1 MTDQSS
7 DFPSGLSVVIST
19 LDEGEELH
27 ETLRSVFSCAKPPE
41 QVIVVNDGGRDGSCE
56 ALSEGEWRSLPIKVA
71 SIERRG
77 IAGARNFGR
86 SLASM
91 PRLAFLDAHCRLE
104 HEFFSALRAALD
116 ARPNAIAAAAMRD
129 RGEHVFGCGA
139 ELIGPDL
146 RIRWLRPSPEITGL
160 RPVPIAPGGCLAVE
174 TRVFDALGGFDD
186 LRELG
191 LEDVEFSLHAWRMG
205 FEVVAAPLAR
215 LEHRFR
221 AVPHYDLRSS
231 SRAYNLARVALVH
244 FEGSRRDGCLRTL
257 IGLPRA
263 SEVLIEALASDWE
276 RRRAVLGAQCV
287 RSADEVFRILGD

>member
-1 MTDQSS
+1 MTGAPPVRRPGMS
-7 DFPSGLSVVIST
+7 LVIST

-27 ETLRSVFSCAKPPE
+27 ATLRSLFACAQRPE
-41 QVIVVNDGGRDGSCE
+41 EVIVVNDGGRDGSCD
-56 ALSEGEWRSLPIKVA
+56 ALSRGEWQSLAITVA

-104 HEFFSALRAALD
+104 SDCFSALRATLD
-116 ARPNAIAAAAMRD
+116 VRPNAIAAPAMRD
-129 RGEHVFGCGA
+129 LEDDVSGCGA

-146 RIRWLRPSPEITGL
+146 RIRWLRPSTETMAL
-160 RPVPIAPGGCLAVE
+160 RVVPIAPGGCLAME
-174 TRVFDALGGFDD
+174 TRIFDALGGFDD
-186 LRELG
+186 FRELG

-205 FEVVAAPLAR
+205 FEVVGVPLAR

-221 AVPHYDLRSS
+221 ATPHYNLRST
-231 SRAYNLARVALVH
+231 SRAYNLARLALVH
-244 FEGSRRDGCLRTL
+244 FEGARRDGCLRTL

-263 SEVLIEALASDWE
+263 SEVMIEALASDWE
-276 RRRAVLGAQCV
+276 RRRDLLRGRCA
-287 RSADEVFRILGD
+287 RSADDVFRCFGD